1 MNLLPFLSGSTIGLP
16 IWAMGSAEPVRILL
30 IDDDDD
36 EATLTRSL
44 LGRVEDIRYELDWVA
59 TYGEGLAAIAD
70 GGHDAYLIDHQLGGR
85 TGIDLVR
92 EARSAG
98 SLAALIMM
106 TGQRDRT
113 TDMAAMN
120 AGATDF
126 LMKGRT
132 DAALLDRTL
141 RYAISQ
147 SAVVSALEHT
157 HNQMAGLEELGRI
170 LVDDGPTPETMTRVV
185 DLIVERFSL
194 PRVAIYLAEGEY
206 LHLAGQRGYEDPL
219 TTLSRDDSSVDR
231 VARARQPVFVPSLSH
246 EHEEGGTNSDVATE
260 LSVPLLVA
268 GELAGLLNV
277 ASLVASP
284 IGEQDVAAIR
294 LVAERL
300 TAALE
305 IVRDRRVSDERLRKA
320 RQQLADPQAFVD
332 GETLAYRRPLLEPLI
347 DVAIASAT
355 TKAGRNF
362 GLLIV
367 ACEETGPGAVTPLAA
382 QANVIFGNRPRVRF
396 ARNEIAVLLVATDE
410 AGARAEAQDLLA
422 LTEAVGLDAWCGY
435 AAFTPGWAA
444 ADLIA
449 AAQADLALTR
459 RVAPPGIAAA

>member
-1 MNLLPFLSGSTIGLP
+1 MNLPFFSGPSIGLP
-16 IWAMGSAEPVRILL
+16 IWAMGTSEPVRILL

-44 LGRVEDIRYELDWVA
+44 LGRVEDIHYELDWVA
-59 TYGEGLAAIAD
+59 TYGEGLASIAN
-70 GGHDAYLIDHQLGGR
+70 GGHHAYLIDHQLGGQ

-92 EARSAG
+92 EAREAG

-147 SAVVSALEHT
+147 SAVVSALDHT
-157 HNQMAGLEELGRI
+157 HNQMTGLDELGRI
-170 LVDDGPTPETMTRVV
+170 LIDEGPTPATMARVV

-194 PRVAIYLAEGEY
+194 PRVALYLADEEF
-206 LHLAGQRGYEDPL
+206 LHLVGQRGYDHPIARL
-219 TTLSRDDSSVDR
+219 DRDDSSVER
-231 VARARQPVFVPSLSH
+231 VARARQPVFVPSISH
-246 EHEEGGTNSDVATE
+246 RRDDGGTGSDVATE
-260 LSVPLLVA
+260 LSVPLIVS

-300 TAALE
+300 TVALGV
-305 IVRDRRVSDERLRKA
+305 VRDRRVSDERLRKA

-347 DVAIASAT
+347 DVAIASAA
-355 TKAGRNF
+355 TKAGRAF
-362 GLLIV
+362 GVLLV
-367 ACEETGPGAVTPLAA
+367 ACEDTGPGAVTRLAA
-382 QANVIFGNRPRVRF
+382 QANVVFGTRPRVRF
-396 ARNEIAVLLVATDE
+396 EKTELAVLLVATTE
-410 AGARAEAQDLLA
+410 AAARSEAQDLVALA
-422 LTEAVGLDAWCGY
+422 DTAVGLEVWFGY
-435 AAFTPGWAA
+435 AAWTPGWSTAE
-444 ADLIA
+444 LIA
-449 AAQADLALTR
+449 AAEADLAYTR
-459 RVAPPGIAAA
+459 RVATAAVTA

>member
-1 MNLLPFLSGSTIGLP
+1 MNLPFLTGSTIGLP
-16 IWAMGSAEPVRILL
+16 IWAMGTSEPVRILL

-59 TYGEGLAAIAD
+59 TYGEGLASIAS
-70 GGHDAYLIDHQLGGR
+70 GAHDAYLIDHQLGGQ

-92 EARSAG
+92 EAREAG

-113 TDMAAMN
+113 TDLAAMN

-132 DAALLDRTL
+132 DAAMLDRTL

-147 SAVVSALEHT
+147 ASVVSALEHT

-170 LVDDGPTPETMTRVV
+170 LVDEGPTPATMARIV

-194 PRVAIYLAEGEY
+194 PRVAIYLADGD
-206 LHLAGQRGYEDPL
+206 LLQLVGQRGYGHPL
-219 TTLSRDDSSVDR
+219 TSLSREDSSVER

-246 EHEEGGTNSDVATE
+246 ERDDGGSGSDVATE

-277 ASLVASP
+277 ASLVAAP
-284 IGEQDVAAIR
+284 IGERDVAAIR

-347 DVAIASAT
+347 DVAIASAA

-362 GLLIV
+362 GLLLV
-367 ACEETGPGAVTPLAA
+367 GCEDTGPGAVTRLAA
-382 QANVIFGNRPRVRF
+382 QANVVFGARPRVRF
-396 ARNEIAVLLVATDE
+396 AKTELAVLLIATNE
-410 AGARAEAQDLLA
+410 AAARSEAQDLLA
-422 LTEAVGLDAWCGY
+422 LARTVGLDVWCGY
-435 AAFTPGWAA
+435 AAWVSGWGTAE
-444 ADLIA
+444 LIA
-449 AAQADLALTR
+449 AAEADLAYAR
-459 RVAPPGIAAA
+459 RSAGPAIA